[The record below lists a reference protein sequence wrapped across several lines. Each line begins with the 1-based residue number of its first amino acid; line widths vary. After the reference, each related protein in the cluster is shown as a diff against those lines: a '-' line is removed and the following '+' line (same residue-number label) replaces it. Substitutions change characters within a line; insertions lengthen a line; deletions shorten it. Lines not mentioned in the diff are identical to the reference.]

1 MMRPRLPGRSSHPPP
16 SAVSGPSFLEATLP
30 HLDVLHRLARNLGPS
45 ETAEDIVQETYLRA
59 FQTFDREP
67 IRDVRAWL
75 ITICL
80 NVARNEQRR
89 HSRHPEEQVDTDLI
103 GRGDTESATSSIG
116 TGRSDFASEPAR
128 LAELAD
134 RRRAVRRALAHL
146 PEPQRA
152 CIVLVDMVGYS
163 AQEAADLLGC
173 PRGTVLARVH
183 RGRRRLA
190 VLLESEGVTHEL

>member
-1 MMRPRLPGRSSHPPP
+1 MRPRLPNRDSPTYP
-16 SAVSGPSFLEATLP
+16 SAALGPSFLEATLP
-30 HLDVLHRLARNLGPS
+30 HLDVVHRLARNLGPS
-45 ETAEDIVQETYLRA
+45 HTAEDIVQETYLRA
-59 FQTFDREP
+59 FQAYGGQP
-67 IRDVRAWL
+67 VRDVRAWL

-89 HSRHPEEQVDTDLI
+89 HSRHPEEQVAA
-103 GRGDTESATSSIG
+103 GGVGFVATESPASMTNSRQ
-116 TGRSDFASEPAR
+116 TEFASDPAK

-134 RRRAVRRALAHL
+134 RRLTVRRALTQL

-163 AQEAADLLGC
+163 AQEAADLLDC

-190 VLLESEGVTHEL
+190 VLLESEGVNHEL

>member
-1 MMRPRLPGRSSHPPP
+1 
-16 SAVSGPSFLEATLP
+16 
-30 HLDVLHRLARNLGPS
+30 
-45 ETAEDIVQETYLRA
+45 VQETYLRA
-59 FQTFDREP
+59 FQAYGRQP
-67 IRDVRAWL
+67 VRDVRAWL

-89 HSRHPEEQVDTDLI
+89 HSRHPEELVEPGVI
-103 GRGDTESATSSIG
+103 GDVATESPASSMNRAR
-116 TGRSDFASEPAR
+116 TEFTSEPAG

-134 RRRAVRRALAHL
+134 QRRAVRRALTQL

-173 PRGTVLARVH
+173 PRGTVMARVH

-190 VLLESEGVTHEL
+190 VLLESEGVNHEL